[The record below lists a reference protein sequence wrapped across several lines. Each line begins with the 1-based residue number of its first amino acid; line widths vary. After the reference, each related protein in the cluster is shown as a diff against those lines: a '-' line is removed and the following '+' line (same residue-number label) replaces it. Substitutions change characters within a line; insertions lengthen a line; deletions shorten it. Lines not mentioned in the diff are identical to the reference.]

1 MTIIFDKVHGS
12 GNTFYLHEEISDVTY
27 NWPITAQHMCDPSN
41 NGGADGLLIISGS
54 TVADA
59 KMRVYN
65 ADGSEASMCGNGL
78 RCVARY
84 VLSKS
89 GKSSASIETMKAVLS
104 VQKVQPI
111 YKNIDTY
118 SVEISP
124 VSFEL
129 SSLPM
134 TYGDQRE
141 LVNEVLPEFS
151 PYIHFTAVSV
161 PNPHLIGIVP
171 IQYIEDIEF
180 QEQLS
185 TSFNKENDY
194 FEDGVN
200 VSFVHPVDEESI
212 FVRTFER
219 GVGFTNACGTAMTA
233 SALVSATIKLVPFG
247 EVTVYNPGGFVKC
260 LIEKNDN
267 DLSLSLIGNATFFS
281 KYFGE
286 ITETGEFVVHSTTQ
300 NDDEIAQY
308 EELQAEAQKKIKDG
322 WSSNDQSLLQ

>member
-1 MTIIFDKVHGS
+1 MTIKFDKVHGS
-12 GNTFYLHEEISDVTY
+12 GNTFYLHEEMPNVTY
-27 NWPITAQHMCDPSN
+27 NWPLTAKHMCDSSIN
-41 NGGADGLLIISGS
+41 NGADGLLIISES

-84 VLSKS
+84 VLRKL
-89 GKSSASIETMKAVLS
+89 GKSTATIETMKAVLS
-104 VQKVQPI
+104 VQKVKSI

-129 SSLPM
+129 STLPM
-134 TYGDQRE
+134 SYQNKQE
-141 LVNEVLPEFS
+141 LINEVVPVFS
-151 PYIHFTAVSV
+151 NSITFTAVSV

-171 IQYIEDIEF
+171 IQYIEDLQF

-185 TSFNKENDY
+185 SSFNRENDY
-194 FEDGVN
+194 FKDGVN

-260 LIEKNDN
+260 LIEEKDKKLN
-267 DLSLSLIGNATFFS
+267 LSLIGNATFFAE
-281 KYFGE
+281 Y
-286 ITETGEFVVHSTTQ
+286 TGELTDIGEFNVHTSIIHDQ
-300 NDDEIAQY
+300 EIAEY
-308 EELQAEAQKKIKDG
+308 NELQNEAQQRIREG
-322 WSSNDQSLLQ
+322 WSK

>member
-1 MTIIFDKVHGS
+1 MTIKFHKVHGS
-12 GNTFYLHEEISDVTY
+12 GNTFYLHEELPNMTY
-27 NWPITAQHMCDPSN
+27 NWPLTAQKMCEPSN
-41 NGGADGLLIISGS
+41 SNGADGLLIISQS
-54 TVADA
+54 TIADA

-84 VLSKS
+84 VLTKL
-89 GKSSASIETMKAVLS
+89 GQTKATIETMKAVLS
-104 VQKVQPI
+104 VQEVDPI
-111 YKNIDTY
+111 FKSMQTY
-118 SVEISP
+118 AVEISP

-134 TYGDQRE
+134 TFANNER
-141 LVNEVLPEFS
+141 VMNEVIPEFAED
-151 PYIHFTAVSV
+151 IHFTAVSV

-171 IQYIEDIEF
+171 IKYIEDSQF

-185 TSFNKENDY
+185 TSFNRENDY
-194 FEDGVN
+194 FPDGVN
-200 VSFVHPVDEESI
+200 VSFVHPVDESSI

-260 LIEKNDN
+260 IIEQRNGTVH
-267 DLSLSLIGNATFFS
+267 LSLIGNATFFATYSGELS
-281 KYFGE
+281 KD
-286 ITETGEFVVHSTTQ
+286 GEFFCHSIDSHE
-300 NDDEIAQY
+300 NEIEEYRELEKQAQ
-308 EELQAEAQKKIKDG
+308 QRVNDG
-322 WSSNDQSLLQ
+322 WSRNERS

>member
-1 MTIIFDKVHGS
+1 MTIKFDKVHGS
-12 GNTFYLHEEISDVTY
+12 GNTFYLHEEMPNVTY
-27 NWPITAQHMCDPSN
+27 NWPLTAKHMCDPSIN
-41 NGGADGLLIISGS
+41 NGADGLLIISES

-84 VLSKS
+84 VLTKL
-89 GKSSASIETMKAVLS
+89 GKSTATIETMKAVLT
-104 VQKVQPI
+104 VQKVKPI

-134 TYGDQRE
+134 SYQNKQE
-141 LVNEVLPEFS
+141 LIHEVVPEFS
-151 PYIHFTAVSV
+151 NSISFSAVSV

-171 IQYIEDIEF
+171 IQYIEDIQF

-185 TSFNKENDY
+185 SSFNRENDY
-194 FEDGVN
+194 FKDGVN
-200 VSFVHPVDEESI
+200 VSFVHPIDEESI

-233 SALVSATIKLVPFG
+233 SALVSAIIKLVPFG

-260 LIEKNDN
+260 LIAEKDN
-267 DLSLSLIGNATFFS
+267 ILNLSLIGNATFFEEYS
-281 KYFGE
+281 GE
-286 ITETGEFVVHSTTQ
+286 LTESSEFKVLSIVTH
-300 NDDEIAQY
+300 DHEIAEY
-308 EELQAEAQKKIKDG
+308 NELQTEAQQKIRDG
-322 WSSNDQSLLQ
+322 WSI